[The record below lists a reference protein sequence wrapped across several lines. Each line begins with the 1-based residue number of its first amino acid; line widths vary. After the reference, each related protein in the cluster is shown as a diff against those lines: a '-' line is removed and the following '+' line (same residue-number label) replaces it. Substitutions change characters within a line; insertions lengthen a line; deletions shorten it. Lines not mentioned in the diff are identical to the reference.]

1 MLVIKEGEKNCY
13 NKNSVVT
20 VGTFDGIHLGHKK
33 IISDLLEI
41 GKSKNLRSV
50 VVSFDPHPQLILR
63 NKHREIKLLS
73 TTDEKLAEFEK
84 LGVDLV
90 YILNFTKELAE
101 VSAED
106 FFKNYLIEKIG
117 LTDIVLGYDHNF
129 GKNREG
135 NFDTLKTFGE
145 KYGFGVHKVDEF
157 KINGDR
163 VNSTTIRNFLSEGNV
178 SKASFLLGNNYY
190 FSGRVVYGDKR
201 GRTIGFPTANIEL
214 LSEHKLIP
222 KNGVYF
228 VSAEVKGNKYF
239 GMMNIGNRP
248 TIAENDG
255 IFIEVNLFAFN
266 DNIYGET
273 MKTEV
278 ISFLRDEKKFSSLD
292 ELVEQLKKDKET
304 CYGLINKK

>member
-1 MLVIKEGEKNCY
+1 MLVIKEGEKICY
-13 NKNSVVT
+13 NKESVVT

-50 VVSFDPHPQLILR
+50 VVTFDPHPQLILR
-63 NKHREIKLLS
+63 NKHKEIKLLS
-73 TTDEKLAEFEK
+73 TIEEKLEEFEK

-90 YILNFTKELAE
+90 YILEFTKEFAE
-101 VSAED
+101 ISAED
-106 FFKNYLIEKIG
+106 FFKKYLIEKIG

-135 NFDTLKTFGE
+135 NFDTLKGFGD

-163 VNSTTIRNFLSEGNV
+163 VNSTTIRNLLLDGNV

-190 FSGRVVYGDKR
+190 FSGKVVYGDRR

-214 LSEHKLIP
+214 LSGHKLIP

-228 VSAEVKGNKYF
+228 VSAEVKGNRHY

-248 TIAENDG
+248 TIADNKE
-255 IFIEVNLFAFN
+255 IFIEINLFDFSG
-266 DNIYGET
+266 DIYGET

-278 ISFLRDEKKFSSLD
+278 ISFLRDEKKFSSLE
-292 ELVEQLKKDKET
+292 ELVKQLKKDKET
-304 CYGLINKK
+304 CIGLKEKK

>member
-1 MLVIKEGEKNCY
+1 MLVIKEGDISCY

-33 IISDLLEI
+33 IISDLHDI
-41 GKSKNLRSV
+41 KDSKNLRSV
-50 VVSFDPHPQLILR
+50 VVTFDPHPQIILR
-63 NKHREIKLLS
+63 NKHKEIKLLS
-73 TTDEKLAEFEK
+73 TIEEKLQEFEK

-90 YILNFTKELAE
+90 YILNFTKEFAGI
-101 VSAED
+101 SAED
-106 FFKNYLIEKIG
+106 FYKNYLIEKIG

-135 NFDTLKTFGE
+135 NFDTLMGFSE

-163 VNSTTIRNFLSEGNV
+163 VNSTTIRNLLLEGNV
-178 SKASFLLGNNYY
+178 SKATFLLGNNYY
-190 FSGRVVYGDKR
+190 FSGKVVYGDKR
-201 GRTIGFPTANIEL
+201 GSSIGFPTANIEPV
-214 LSEHKLIP
+214 SDDKLIP

-228 VSAEVKGNKYF
+228 VSAEVKGKDYF

-248 TIAENDG
+248 TIADNKE
-255 IFIEVNLFAFN
+255 IYIEANLFDFS

-273 MKTEV
+273 VKIEFKE
-278 ISFLRDEKKFSSLD
+278 FLRDEKKFTSLD
-292 ELVEQLKKDKET
+292 ELVAQLRKDKET
-304 CYGLINKK
+304 CYGFINKK